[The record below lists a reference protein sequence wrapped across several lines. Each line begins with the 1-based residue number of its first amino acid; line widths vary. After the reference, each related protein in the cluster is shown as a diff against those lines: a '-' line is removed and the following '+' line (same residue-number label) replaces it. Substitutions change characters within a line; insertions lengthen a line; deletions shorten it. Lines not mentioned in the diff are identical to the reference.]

1 MVTWLGKPQCFPL
14 MKKILRSTAM
24 MVASVASLLPVAQAA
39 AAPAKQKKQRTAAHP
54 PREKATTTG
63 DTGRDKPP
71 KAAPPATATALTAPA
86 ATAITFTPAL
96 VSAPAPAVSQDR
108 YPWKREIV
116 TTTFWIG
123 EKPAKN
129 NPVPN
134 HASSWDENWAK
145 NYGGTDTPDK
155 DGRTDFRPADFVP
168 GQNPFYV
175 ALPYNDIQSDGHK
188 PEAAKI
194 IPWFKAD
201 CKGPGKT
208 VCKGRW
214 IAIRFKDRVTYAQ
227 WEDCGPFRTDH
238 ASYVFG
244 NERPKPNLNK
254 GAGLDVSPAVR
265 DYLGMNDTDVTDWKF
280 VDFDEVPPGPWSKYG
295 DNNTFVINKRLNEER
310 TAELTTGKP
319 APHP

>member
-1 MVTWLGKPQCFPL
+1 
-14 MKKILRSTAM
+14 M
-24 MVASVASLLPVAQAA
+24 MAASVASLIPMPDAAA
-39 AAPAKQKKQRTAAHP
+39 AAPAKQKKQRTANHP
-54 PREKATTTG
+54 PR
-63 DTGRDKPP
+63 D
-71 KAAPPATATALTAPA
+71 PATAASGDTTGLDKTLPA
-86 ATAITFTPAL
+86 AALSASAVTVTSFTASVITVTP
-96 VSAPAPAVSQDR
+96 PAPAVSQDR

-134 HASSWDENWAK
+134 NVSSWDAEWARH
-145 NYGGTDTPDK
+145 YGGTDSPDK
-155 DGRTDFRPADFVP
+155 ADRTDYRPAAFIP

-175 ALPYNDIQSDGHK
+175 ALPYNDIQAAGHK
-188 PEAAKI
+188 PEAASL

-201 CKGPGKT
+201 YTGPGKT

-214 IAIRFKDRVTYAQ
+214 LAIRFKDRVTYAQ

-238 ASYVFG
+238 SSYVFG

-295 DNNTFVINKRLNEER
+295 DNNTFVINQRLKEER
-310 TAELTTGKP
+310 TAALTNGKV
-319 APHP
+319 APR

>member
-1 MVTWLGKPQCFPL
+1 MVTWLGKLQCFPL

-24 MVASVASLLPVAQAA
+24 MAASVASLLPLPPSAA
-39 AAPAKQKKQRTAAHP
+39 ASAKQKKQRSTNHP
-54 PREKATTTG
+54 PRGKTATANG
-63 DTGRDKPP
+63 DTGPEQP
-71 KAAPPATATALTAPA
+71 AAQAAPPATTLTAPS
-86 ATAITFTPAL
+86 TALPFTQPL
-96 VSAPAPAVSQDR
+96 VSAPAPAVSPDR

-134 HASSWDENWAK
+134 RSSSWDADWARH
-145 NYGGTDTPDK
+145 YGGTDTPDR
-155 DGRTDFRPADFVP
+155 DDRTDFRPASFVP

-175 ALPYNDIQSDGHK
+175 ALPYNDIQADGHK

-194 IPWFKAD
+194 IPWFQAD

-214 IAIRFKDRVTYAQ
+214 LAIRFKDRVTYAQ

-238 ASYVFG
+238 SNYVFG

-295 DNNTFVINKRLNEER
+295 DNNTFVINKRLNEAR
-310 TAELTTGKP
+310 VAALSSGKAEP
-319 APHP
+319 R

>member
-1 MVTWLGKPQCFPL
+1 MVTWPGKTQSFLL

-24 MVASVASLLPVAQAA
+24 MAASVASFLPLPPATAA
-39 AAPAKQKKQRTAAHP
+39 SGKQKKQRTATHP
-54 PREKATTTG
+54 RGEKARVCG
-63 DTGRDKPP
+63 GRVGPDTAAKPVP
-71 KAAPPATATALTAPA
+71 RAPAAALTAPA
-86 ATAITFTPAL
+86 ATAIAFTPSL
-96 VSAPAPAVSQDR
+96 VAPSAPAVSQDR
-108 YPWKREIV
+108 YPWKCDIV

-134 HASSWDENWAK
+134 HASSWDADWARH
-145 NYGGTDTPDK
+145 YGGTDSPDK
-155 DGRTDFRPADFVP
+155 DDRVDYRPASFVP

-175 ALPYNDIQSDGHK
+175 ALPYNDIQSSGHK
-188 PEAAKI
+188 PEAARV
-194 IPWFKAD
+194 IPWFKD
-201 CKGPGKT
+201 ECKGPGKT

-214 IAIRFKDRVTYAQ
+214 LAIRFKDRVTYAQ

-238 ASYVFG
+238 SNYVFG

-280 VDFDEVPPGPWSKYG
+280 VDFDEVPPGPWAKYG
-295 DNNTFVINKRLNEER
+295 DNNTFVINKRLNEAR
-310 TAELTTGKP
+310 TAALASARP
-319 APHP
+319 APR

>member
-1 MVTWLGKPQCFPL
+1 
-14 MKKILRSTAM
+14 M
-24 MVASVASLLPVAQAA
+24 MVASVASLLPIPNAA
-39 AAPAKQKKQRTAAHP
+39 AATPAKQKKQRTANHP
-54 PREKATTTG
+54 PRDPDAAASG
-63 DTGRDKPP
+63 DTAGPDGPAKT
-71 KAAPPATATALTAPA
+71 PPAAALTAPA
-86 ATAITFTPAL
+86 VSVTSFTASVITITPPA
-96 VSAPAPAVSQDR
+96 APAVAQDR
-108 YPWKREIV
+108 YPWKRQIV

-134 HASSWDENWAK
+134 HASSWDADWAK
-145 NYGGTDTPDK
+145 HYGGTDSPDK
-155 DGRTDFRPADFVP
+155 DDRTDYRPAAFIP

-175 ALPYNDIQSDGHK
+175 ALPYNDIQASGHK
-188 PEAAKI
+188 PEAASL
-194 IPWFKAD
+194 IPWFQAD
-201 CKGPGKT
+201 YTGPGKT

-214 IAIRFKDRVTYAQ
+214 LAIRFKDRVTYAQ

-238 ASYVFG
+238 SSYVFG

-295 DNNTFVINKRLNEER
+295 DNNTFVINKRLNQER
-310 TAELTTGKP
+310 TAALSNGKT
-319 APHP
+319 APR

>member
-1 MVTWLGKPQCFPL
+1 

-24 MVASVASLLPVAQAA
+24 MAASVASFLPMPDASG
-39 AAPAKQKKQRTAAHP
+39 APSKQKKHRTANHP
-54 PREKATTTG
+54 PRSKSAPSG
-63 DTGRDKPP
+63 DTGRDEPP
-71 KAAPPATATALTAPA
+71 KAAAPAPATALAPA
-86 ATAITFTPAL
+86 ATAINFTPAL
-96 VSAPAPAVSQDR
+96 VTPPAPDAAVSQDR
-108 YPWKREIV
+108 YPWKRSIV

-134 HASSWDENWAK
+134 HASSWDENWAR

-155 DGRTDFRPADFVP
+155 NDRVDYRPADFIP

-175 ALPYNDIQSDGHK
+175 ALPYNDVQSTGHK
-188 PEAAKI
+188 PEAAKV
-194 IPWFKAD
+194 IPWFKD
-201 CKGPGKT
+201 DFKGAGKT

-214 IAIRFKDRVTYAQ
+214 VAIRFKDRVTYAQ

-238 ASYVFG
+238 SNYVFG

-280 VDFDEVPPGPWSKYG
+280 VDFDEVPPGPWSKHG
-295 DNNTFVINKRLNEER
+295 DNNTFVINKRLNDARIAALE
-310 TAELTTGKP
+310 TKKP
-319 APHP
+319 APR